1 MYGIMVR
8 WIFTIIVFRLLEWLE
23 WYNSIPPEKQLAVNS
38 IPAELYTDDGVGTVD
53 ADQEK

>member
-1 MYGIMVR
+1 MK
-8 WIFTIIVFRLLEWLE
+8 RLNLKDSYLTN
-23 WYNSIPPEKQLAVNS
+23 NSIPPEKQLAVNS